1 MKRFRTVLALGAFF
15 VVAVAVSAC
24 GSGVPG
30 NSVADVAGNPI
41 TTQAFNHWMYV
52 AAKSQAAQSPGQ
64 PVIVPNDPPDFNQC
78 ISNVRKQIPSLAK
91 TPAKQLKADCGQ
103 LFTSLSSQVMDFLIK
118 AYWYQ
123 ADAVKQHINVTTAQ
137 VNTAFNTAKKA
148 QFPTDAQFQSFLSST
163 GQTLED
169 ILFRFRV
176 NQIYT
181 KLLAK
186 HDTSVSQS
194 AIQAYYSQHQSQFGT
209 PESRTMRV
217 VLTKTQAEANQ
228 AKTALQK
235 GQSWNVVAKKYSTD
249 PTTKNTGGLLTNVTK
264 GQQDAA
270 LDNAAFS
277 APQNKLEGPI
287 KGQFGYYVFEVTQ
300 IKAAT
305 QQSLAQA
312 TPQIRQTLTSQQ
324 QTNAQ
329 TAIDNRAKKDW
340 LTQTTCRSEYAM
352 ADCKGYKAPKTSTT
366 GAAGAGGAGT
376 GGAGTGGAGGAGGA
390 TTGAA
395 GSTSGG

>member
-1 MKRFRTVLALGAFF
+1 MKRTRTVLALGAFF

-64 PVIVPNDPPDFNQC
+64 PVIVPNDPPNFSQC
-78 ISNVRKQIPSLAK
+78 VSNVRKQIPSLAK
-91 TPAKQLKADCGQ
+91 TPAKQLKSDCSQ

-123 ADAVKQHINVTTAQ
+123 ADAVKQHVNVSAAQ
-137 VNTAFNTAKKA
+137 VQNAFNTARKA
-148 QFPTDAQFQSFLSST
+148 QFPTDAQFQSFLTST
-163 GQTLED
+163 GQTLQD

-176 NQIYT
+176 NQIFT

-186 HDTSVSQS
+186 HNTTVSQS
-194 AIQAYYSQHQSQFGT
+194 AIQAYYTQHQSQFGT

-217 VLTKTQAEANQ
+217 VLTKTPAQANQ

-235 GQSWNVVAKKYSTD
+235 RQSWSAVAKKYSID
-249 PTTKNTGGLLTNVTK
+249 PTTKNTGGLLSNVTK
-264 GQQDAA
+264 GQQDSA
-270 LDNAAFS
+270 LDAAAFS
-277 APQNKLEGPI
+277 APQNKLEGPV

-300 IKAAT
+300 IKPAT

-312 TPQIRQTLTSQQ
+312 TPQIRQTLTTQQ
-324 QTNAQ
+324 QTSAQ

-340 LTQTTCRSEYAM
+340 LSQTTCRGVYAM
-352 ADCKGYKAPKTSTT
+352 ADCKGYKAPKSSTAT
-366 GAAGAGGAGT
+366 GAPGSTGATGAG
-376 GGAGTGGAGGAGGA
+376 
-390 TTGAA
+390 
-395 GSTSGG
+395 